1 MNSRV
6 PFNVSNSSSLNN
18 MSVSHVNPMTKKGKE
33 TTPFTTGPADLAKMA
48 LNSNEG
54 HYVSVENCINKYN
67 GYRNN
72 ARWLCSALGRAP
84 NICSCQVA
92 DGNTFKGKTKS
103 CCFKLMV
110 NGFFQPHEVV
120 GMTGGQLS
128 ETPLGQALK
137 AYALSKLS
145 MDSKDVI
152 FALNAKI
159 ATMTRAVK
167 YKRAPE
173 AQPENQTE

>member
-1 MNSRV
+1 MIQQ
-6 PFNVSNSSSLNN
+6 P
-18 MSVSHVNPMTKKGKE
+18 
-33 TTPFTTGPADLAKMA
+33 GPADLAKMA

-54 HYVSVENCINKYN
+54 HYVPRRGIRINKCDYIMDTETIPE
-67 GYRNN
+67 GYVPLSEGHQIYVLV
-72 ARWLCSALGRAP
+72 RWLTATQS
-84 NICSCQVA
+84 SF
-92 DGNTFKGKTKS
+92 TGKTKS
-103 CCFKLMV
+103 FYFKLMV

-128 ETPLGQALK
+128 ETPLGQASK

-159 ATMTRAVK
+159 ATMTRAVRT
-167 YKRAPE
+167 KRAPE
-173 AQPENQTE
+173 ARPEDQ